1 MSTGRR
7 PATQG
12 WRSACPSS
20 SPMKL
25 SLPGLFA
32 LLSSLAACSDGG
44 DAARHGT
51 VVDSSGGT
59 VVLGLGVTRAYR
71 PAAKAVTGSI
81 SGKIALQGVARD
93 SVVAVGRDA
102 KVCGDSAAVVETDVN
117 GNGLANVLVWIEGV
131 TSGKPL
137 PEVRRETLTI
147 EKCRFEPRVMAVV
160 TGSTVNV
167 FSRDRVA
174 HGPRFYR
181 EGAAEPIE
189 EIHTVDAGQVVPSEK
204 IARKP
209 GIIEVRCSEHPFAR
223 AFIAVFDH
231 PYFAVTDDKGAF
243 KIDGLPAG
251 TYNVKV
257 WQERLAK
264 PVEQRVVVA
273 QGGVGQLNFSLA
285 LK

>member
-1 MSTGRR
+1 MRYS
-7 PATQG
+7 Q
-12 WRSACPSS
+12 
-20 SPMKL
+20 MLL
-25 SLPGLFA
+25 SLTVLS
-32 LLSSLAACSDGG
+32 LLSPLAACSDRG
-44 DAARHGT
+44 DAGARGRRT

-59 VVLGLGVTRAYR
+59 VALGIGTRRSYR
-71 PAAKAVTGSI
+71 PSGTAATGAI
-81 SGKIALQGVARD
+81 SGRISLQGIARD

-102 KVCGDSAAVVETDVN
+102 KVCGDSIAVSETEAN
-117 GNGLANVLVWIEGV
+117 GNELANALVWVDGV

-137 PEVRRETLTI
+137 PDVRRETLTI

-160 TGSTVNV
+160 TGSTINV

-181 EGAAEPIE
+181 EGAAQPIE
-189 EIHTVDAGQVVPSEK
+189 EINTVDAGQVVPSEK
-204 IARKP
+204 IAREP

-223 AFIAVFDH
+223 AYIAVFDH
-231 PYFAVTDDKGAF
+231 PYFAVSDEQGAF

-257 WQERLAK
+257 WQERLGK
-264 PVEQRVVVA
+264 PIERRVVV
-273 QGGVGQLNFSLA
+273 QPDGSGRLDVSLA

>member
-1 MSTGRR
+1 
-7 PATQG
+7 
-12 WRSACPSS
+12 
-20 SPMKL
+20 MKL
-25 SLPGLFA
+25 SLLGLFV
-32 LLSSLAACSDGG
+32 LLSSLAACANGG
-44 DAARHGT
+44 DAGARGRRGT
-51 VVDSSGGT
+51 VVDSSAGT
-59 VVLGLGVTRAYR
+59 VVLGLGTTRSYR
-71 PAAKAVTGSI
+71 PVATAATGSI
-81 SGKIALQGVARD
+81 SGTIGLQGIARD

-102 KVCGDSAAVVETDVN
+102 KVCGDSAAVVQTDIS
-117 GNGLANVLVWIEGV
+117 GNGLANVLVWVEGV

-160 TGSTVNV
+160 AGSTVNV

-189 EIHTVDAGQVVPSEK
+189 EIRTVDAGQVVPSEK
-204 IARKP
+204 IAREP

-231 PYFAVTDDKGAF
+231 PYFAVTDEKGAF

-251 TYNVKV
+251 TYTVKV

-264 PVEQRVVVA
+264 PVEQRVVVG
-273 QGGVGQLNFSLA
+273 QGGVGQLNVSLA